1 MWLPVHRILNFRPVI
16 GGAGGPAAWG
26 RLATFFV
33 LLTLGLQIWPGAP
46 ELLRFSRADYERGAV
61 WQLLSA
67 QLVHLSNW
75 HAAANASAFAMIIFT
90 CASWLRWPLQML
102 ALCGGYMGVAVVVA
116 LDPNCSYYAG
126 ASGALHGLLAGNA
139 VSMAFAARSQ
149 RQFADAHCNSFRVSS
164 SRWTLGL
171 SIAVLGLMALKLW
184 LEAGSLPAAPLG
196 GWRFPV
202 YRPAHIAGALGG
214 MGLVLLVL
222 TFRAVTAAKVNA
234 ECRQ

>member
-1 MWLPVHRILNFRPVI
+1 MRPPASSAFNVRPATRW
-16 GGAGGPAAWG
+16 AGGPATPVG
-26 RLATFFV
+26 LAALFV
-33 LLTLGLQIWPGAP
+33 LMTLGLQLWPGAS

-149 RQFADAHCNSFRVSS
+149 RQSADAHCNSFRVSS

-171 SIAVLGLMALKLW
+171 SIAVLGLMAFKLW

-222 TFRAVTAAKVNA
+222 TFRAVTSPKVNA